1 MLIVKKYG
9 GSSVATPER
18 VRNVANQIIDDVKAG
33 HQIVVVLSAQG
44 KTTDQLI
51 AKAKELNPNHRN
63 VKWTC

>member
-44 KTTDQLI
+44 KTTDQL
-51 AKAKELNPNHRN
+51 KK
-63 VKWTC
+63 